1 MAVIPDRILT
11 INSLDPGALPILL
24 ILILISLPNL
34 KPIKRLGLYIRV
46 RLLLIVLVLGG
57 FGVEL
62 SEVLV

>member
-11 INSLDPGALPILL
+11 INSLDPGSLPILL